1 MPRKARS
8 PEEVLK
14 ARQSILDQA
23 LELISEEGYNDFS
36 MRKLANRLDMTA
48 TTIYQYFANK
58 DELYLAVLQEGF
70 ELLYEELDHA
80 VQKAG
85 DPLEQLTAL
94 TRAFVDLG
102 IGNPNF
108 YNIMLVNDVPKYY
121 DYVGSSNEGAAA
133 REMEAALKVRNFIS
147 TRVLESGV
155 LDGRPVED
163 TMPVIIHFF
172 CTVHGFVAFRNSQ
185 ITDYLYGPDP
195 EAINDTVIDQFVAGA
210 IDQMRYGKGM

>member
-8 PEEVLK
+8 PEEVLVV
-14 ARQSILDQA
+14 RQNILDQA
-23 LELISEEGYNDFS
+23 LELISEDGYDNFS

-70 ELLYEELDHA
+70 ELLLEALKGAE
-80 VQKAG
+80 QTKT
-85 DPLEQLTAL
+85 DPLEKLTAL
-94 TRAFVDLG
+94 TREFVDFG
-102 IGNPNF
+102 IRNPNF

-133 REMEAALKVRNFIS
+133 REMETALKVRNYIS
-147 TRVLESGV
+147 AKVLESGV

-163 TMPVIIHFF
+163 TMPVIIRFF
-172 CTVHGFVAFRNSQ
+172 CTVHGFVTFRNSQ
-185 ITDYLYGPDP
+185 ITDYLYGPDR
-195 EAINDTVIDQFVAGA
+195 EEIDDHVIDQFVAGA
-210 IDQMRYGKGM
+210 IEQMRT

>member
-14 ARQSILDQA
+14 VRQNILDKA
-23 LELISEEGYNDFS
+23 LELISEDGYDNFS

-70 ELLYEELDHA
+70 EFLYEDLKNA
-80 VQKAG
+80 VQKRE
-85 DPLEQLTAL
+85 DPLEKLIAL
-94 TRAFVDLG
+94 TRAFVDFG
-102 IGNPNF
+102 IENPNF

-121 DYVGSSNEGAAA
+121 DYVGSPNEGAAA
-133 REMEAALKVRNFIS
+133 REMDAALKVRNFIS

-155 LDGRPVED
+155 LEGRPLEE

-172 CTVHGFVAFRNSQ
+172 CTVHGFVTFRNSQ
-185 ITDYLYGPDP
+185 ITDYLYGPDSD
-195 EAINDTVIDQFVAGA
+195 AIDDTVIDQFVQGA
-210 IDQMRYGKGM
+210 IDQMRK

>member
-14 ARQSILDQA
+14 VRQNILDKA
-23 LELISEEGYNDFS
+23 LELISEDGYDNFS

-70 ELLYEELDHA
+70 EFLYEDLKNA
-80 VQKAG
+80 VQKRE
-85 DPLEQLTAL
+85 DPLEKLTAL
-94 TRAFVDLG
+94 TRAFVDFG
-102 IGNPNF
+102 IENPNF

-121 DYVGSSNEGAAA
+121 DYVGSPNEGAAA
-133 REMEAALKVRNFIS
+133 REMDAALKVRNFIS

-155 LDGRPVED
+155 LEGRPLEE

-172 CTVHGFVAFRNSQ
+172 CTVHGFVTFRNSQ
-185 ITDYLYGPDP
+185 ITDYLYGPDSD
-195 EAINDTVIDQFVAGA
+195 AIDDTVIDQFVQGA
-210 IDQMRYGKGM
+210 IDQMRK